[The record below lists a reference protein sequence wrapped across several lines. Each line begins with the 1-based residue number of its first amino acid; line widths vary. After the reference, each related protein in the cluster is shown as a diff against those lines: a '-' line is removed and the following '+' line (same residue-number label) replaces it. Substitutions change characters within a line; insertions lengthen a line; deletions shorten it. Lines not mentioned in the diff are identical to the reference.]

1 MDKEIGVFVVRK
13 SETQSDSFVL
23 SVRVP
28 KYLNPR
34 EVSHYLI
41 VSNAAQDSFCVRGFQ
56 KEFSDL
62 KSLVT
67 HCSLMRDILPVM
79 LNLDYYNNESSRRHV
94 VQQERRENDLIYCF
108 FSSPSTSTSSLTSI
122 ISSQSELS
130 DCDSV

>member
-1 MDKEIGVFVVRK
+1 MDKEIGVFVIRK
-13 SETQSDSFVL
+13 SETHSDSYVL
-23 SVRVP
+23 TVRVP
-28 KYLNPR
+28 KYLNSR

-41 VSNAAQDSFCVRGFQ
+41 ISNADKDSYCVKGFQ
-56 KEFSDL
+56 KEFTDL

-79 LNLDYYNNESSRRHV
+79 LNVDFYKTQSR
-94 VQQERRENDLIYCF
+94 QEEENYTERRENDLIYCF
-108 FSSPSTSTSSLTSI
+108 FSSPSTSTSSLASI

>member
-1 MDKEIGVFVVRK
+1 MDKEVGVFVIRK
-13 SETQSDSFVL
+13 SETHQDCFVL

-28 KYLNPR
+28 KYMNPR
-34 EVSHYLI
+34 EISHYLV
-41 VSNAAQDSFCVRGFQ
+41 VSNSQKDSYCVKGFQ

-67 HCSLMRDILPVM
+67 HCSLMRDIIPVM
-79 LNLDYYNNESSRRHV
+79 LNVEFFK
-94 VQQERRENDLIYCF
+94 QQEPVIEHRESDLIYCF
-108 FSSPSTSTSSLTSI
+108 FSSPSTSTSSLASI

>member
-1 MDKEIGVFVVRK
+1 MDKEIGVFVIRK
-13 SETQSDSFVL
+13 SETHSDSYVL
-23 SVRVP
+23 TVRVP
-28 KYLNPR
+28 KYLNSR

-41 VSNAAQDSFCVRGFQ
+41 ISNADKDSYSVKGFQ
-56 KEFSDL
+56 KEFADL

-79 LNLDYYNNESSRRHV
+79 LNVDFYKTQLRQEENYT
-94 VQQERRENDLIYCF
+94 ERRENDLIYCF
-108 FSSPSTSTSSLTSI
+108 FSSPSTSTSSLASI